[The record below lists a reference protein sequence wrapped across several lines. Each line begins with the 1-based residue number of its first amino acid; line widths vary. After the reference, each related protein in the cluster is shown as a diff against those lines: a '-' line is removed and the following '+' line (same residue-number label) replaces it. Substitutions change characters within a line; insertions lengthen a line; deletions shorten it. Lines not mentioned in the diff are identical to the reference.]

1 MAGRGGL
8 AVFPM
13 WPLLRIRYVMSSYGP
28 DLCGQVDPFPPFA
41 LGTAWYGHLHVAN
54 PQCSKGSFT
63 GAVTGE
69 RPEESCALRRPGE
82 VRLGN

>member
-8 AVFPM
+8 AVFLM
-13 WPLLRIRYVMSSYGP
+13 WALLRIRYVMSSYGP
-28 DLCGQVDPFPPFA
+28 VLCGQVDPFPPFA
-41 LGTAWYGHLHVAN
+41 LGTASYWHLHVAN

-82 VRLGN
+82 VRRGD

>member
-8 AVFPM
+8 AVFLM

-41 LGTAWYGHLHVAN
+41 LGTRGTGIFMWQTPNVA
-54 PQCSKGSFT
+54 KGLLQEPLQENAPKNHARFA
-63 GAVTGE
+63 GQARFG
-69 RPEESCALRRPGE
+69 
-82 VRLGN
+82 